1 MSQLKVD
8 TIRHTSASSDNIEL
22 DSSGRVGINED
33 SSLMNNGTLTIKFG
47 TDKHMGFN
55 SGQGELGSMPGL
67 VAYKDNGS
75 LQDIGIRGD
84 NIRFATGSAERARF
98 TDDGLCLGGTGSA
111 NALDDY
117 ETGTF
122 TITMTPNSSG
132 SITLGSSYDLL
143 AYVKIGNLVHIQGR
157 VYIDSVSSPSG
168 SYITVAGFPFANMG
182 ANESAEKTFI
192 MIQTHGINNGGDGPV
207 WVELTGGATSGSL
220 HRTRDN
226 NSWTYIDPDNFGG
239 NTYMA
244 FNGTYRTDS

>member
-1 MSQLKVD
+1 MSKLITN
-8 TIRHTSASSDNIEL
+8 TIRHTGGSADNIEL

-117 ETGTF
+117 EIGTC
-122 TITMTPNSSG
+122 TVTMAPNSSG
-132 SITLGSSYDLL
+132 SITLSSSYNTL

-157 VYIDSVSSPSG
+157 IYVETVSSPSG
-168 SYITVAGFPFANMG
+168 SYFTVSGLPFPQGSG
-182 ANESAEKTFI
+182 AAERGFI
-192 MIQTHGINNGGDGPV
+192 MIQTHGVNNGGDGPV
-207 WVELTGGATSGSL
+207 WIEMVGGNSFGTF
-220 HRTRDN
+220 HRTIN
-226 NSWTYIDPDNFGG
+226 NAGWNYIDPDDFGN
-239 NTYMA
+239 NTYIM
-244 FNGTYRTDS
+244 FNGTYKTDS